1 MKISEE
7 NLKELAYELYK
18 MHWTREHIS
27 KERQL
32 AEYRSYYLTKLE
44 DYDDN
49 YTLEDYL
56 FDNGYNGELYVCFDE
71 FIDAEYEDAD
81 YMSYLLGNSVFW
93 KAYKE
98 YMGV

>member
-1 MKISEE
+1 MKVLEKD
-7 NLKELAYELYK
+7 LKKLAYELYK

-27 KERQL
+27 KEWQL
-32 AEYRSYYLTKLE
+32 AEYRGYYLTNLE
-44 DYDDN
+44 DNDDN
-49 YTLEDYL
+49 YTFEDHLEE
-56 FDNGYNGELYVCFDE
+56 NGYDGELYVCFDE
-71 FIDAEYEDAD
+71 FIDEEYEDAD